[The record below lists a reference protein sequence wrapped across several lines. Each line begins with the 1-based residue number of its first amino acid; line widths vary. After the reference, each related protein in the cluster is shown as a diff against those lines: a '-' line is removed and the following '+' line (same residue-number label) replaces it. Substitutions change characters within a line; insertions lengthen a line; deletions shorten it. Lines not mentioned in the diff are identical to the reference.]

1 MAENGQSNSPEK
13 IDILID
19 QVGHLTEGL
28 TELKLLSQQ
37 QLEKMGHLSERLDK
51 LADSI
56 TQQSQSINLMAATME
71 ATTQKQSDTI
81 NQLVGIVNKLIQER
95 S

>member
-81 NQLVGIVNKLIQER
+81 NQLVSIVNKLIQER